1 MSPKSYE
8 IAQAHML
15 AVSSFAL
22 HHFQSPAPLSS
33 QSLVRRS
40 LLFEKKHWGAL
51 KRLRWY
57 LPYLSTLTALSFAAD
72 EPPSSRMLR
81 NANAMLSTMVTIGMR
96 VINLGNLNVLHEEHT
111 QPSAGTC
118 SQRRRNR
125 CAMANGSLN

>member
-22 HHFQSPAPLSS
+22 HHFQSSAPLSN

-40 LLFEKKHWGAL
+40 ILFEKKRWGAL
-51 KRLRWY
+51 KRFRWY
-57 LPYLSTLTALSFAAD
+57 LPYLLRLTQPYLSLPMNLQV
-72 EPPSSRMLR
+72 EGCYETR
-81 NANAMLSTMVTIGMR
+81 MLSTMVTMGMR
-96 VINLGNLNVLHEEHT
+96 VINLVNLNVLHEEHT
-111 QPSAGTC
+111 QPSVGTC